1 MPTRI
6 KQSGSAL
13 IVTMMIMVIMA
24 ITGLA
29 LLRAVDTGNLVAGN
43 IGFKQAAIISADS
56 ALKDSANF
64 LSTATLT
71 ADSAA
76 DGYYATGNQVYDW
89 TGQSTP
95 GDTTDDVDWDG
106 TNSGITTK
114 AKQLTFPNGTTV
126 DASGNR
132 AYYIINRLCD
142 HTGSSGA
149 VGTSCATSNSQST
162 ATGSTKV
169 GASYGQKALTTTVQV
184 YYRITV
190 KVVGPRNTVSY
201 SQAFLLI

>member
-76 DGYYATGNQVYDW
+76 DGYYATGNRFMTGPDKAHLVTLRMTWIGMELIRVLPPKPSNLPFPTAPRW
-89 TGQSTP
+89 TPQETGH
-95 GDTTDDVDWDG
+95 
-106 TNSGITTK
+106 IT
-114 AKQLTFPNGTTV
+114 
-126 DASGNR
+126 
-132 AYYIINRLCD
+132 
-142 HTGSSGA
+142 
-149 VGTSCATSNSQST
+149 
-162 ATGSTKV
+162 
-169 GASYGQKALTTTVQV
+169 
-184 YYRITV
+184 
-190 KVVGPRNTVSY
+190 
-201 SQAFLLI
+201 